1 MFHIYI
7 LASQRNGTLYIGVT
21 NNVAARLELHRLGHG
36 SEFVKRD
43 GVHSLVNVE
52 SYAKAEEAIQRKKR
66 MKKWNRA
73 WKIRLI
79 EQDNPEWRDLSDM
92 IA

>member
-1 MFHIYI
+1 MFHVYI

-36 SEFVKRD
+36 SEFVKRYS
-43 GVHSLVNVE
+43 VYSLVYVE
-52 SYAKAEEAIQRKKR
+52 SYPKAEEAIQREKQ

-73 WKIRLI
+73 W
-79 EQDNPEWRDLSDM
+79 
-92 IA
+92 